1 MRRQLR
7 MNELQVFSYQSK
19 EVRTIIKEGEI
30 WWVAQDVCNILDLSD
45 VSMSM
50 QRVDDDEKL
59 IQKLLVSGQKRDVWT
74 VNEQGLYSLI
84 LTSNKPEAKTFKRW
98 ITHEVLP
105 SIRKTGSYSTPSPQ
119 SIKERELQVK
129 IDREKRLSMKQITDF
144 VNRHEAKLSSA
155 CIQQVLHE
163 TSKVLLGTPIV
174 SLPVLETKHYTATEL
189 GAEFQ
194 VTSTKIGKLAN
205 LNNLKTDPYGKW
217 VLDKKKHCDGQV
229 ECFLYNETGRETLRK
244 LIDGEIGNLLL

>member
-1 MRRQLR
+1 
-7 MNELQVFSYQSK
+7 MNKLQVFNYQSK
-19 EVRTIIKEGEI
+19 EVRVVQKDGKE
-30 WWVAQDVCNILDLSD
+30 WWIAKDVCDILDITNVTQAVGKL
-45 VSMSM
+45 
-50 QRVDDDEKL
+50 DDDERSMFNIGRQGEANIINEPGLYKL
-59 IQKLLVSGQKRDVWT
+59 ILRSDKQ
-74 VNEQGLYSLI
+74 
-84 LTSNKPEAKTFKRW
+84 EAKPFMRW

-105 SIRKTGSYSTPSPQ
+105 SIRKTGSYSTSSLQ
-119 SIKERELQVK
+119 SIKERELQVR

-189 GAEFQ
+189 GKEFS
-194 VTSTKIGKLAN
+194 VSSNRIGKLSN
-205 LNNLKTDPYGKW
+205 LNNLKTETYGKW
-217 VLDKKKHCDGQV
+217 VLDKKKYSDGQV
-229 ECFLYNETGRETLRK
+229 ECFLYNETGREVLRK